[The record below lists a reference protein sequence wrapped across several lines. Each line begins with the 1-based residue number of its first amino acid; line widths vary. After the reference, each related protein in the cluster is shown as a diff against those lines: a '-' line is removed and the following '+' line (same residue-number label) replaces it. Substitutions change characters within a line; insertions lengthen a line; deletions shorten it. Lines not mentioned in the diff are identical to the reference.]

1 MHTCL
6 AYPPVYPCPAP
17 RQTART
23 HHRCSEQGWVLDVT
37 TIFAELDAFTQRCK
51 DLIEICN
58 CQMYL
63 NRCVRPMVA
72 GGGENM
78 ASGVE
83 SETYGNEVLSVI
95 AASGI

>member
-1 MHTCL
+1 MTVPYRWISLSRTPAGAYTSHSLRPYHPCL
-6 AYPPVYPCPAP
+6 

-63 NRCVRPMVA
+63 NRCGLAR
-72 GGGENM
+72 
-78 ASGVE
+78 
-83 SETYGNEVLSVI
+83 
-95 AASGI
+95 